1 MTLERRL
8 GRRGHDA
15 PSRTIR
21 RVDDAVAFASYLVR
35 ASCDAAG
42 AVTGTVIRVRSGD
55 RVRFQGIECAVRAL
69 AALLAA
75 DMRVSGGTDNPS
87 PDAVIRGKQPTD
99 PQPSEG
105 DQRHEH
111 N

>member
-1 MTLERRL
+1 
-8 GRRGHDA
+8 
-15 PSRTIR
+15 
-21 RVDDAVAFASYLVR
+21 
-35 ASCDAAG
+35 
-42 AVTGTVIRVRSGD
+42 
-55 RVRFQGIECAVRAL
+55 
-69 AALLAA
+69 
-75 DMRVSGGTDNPS
+75 MRVSGGTDNPS